1 VKLPTTSAADTTK
14 KLDAREYLTS
24 WKEIAEYMRLGVR
37 TVQRYEREFGLP
49 IRRPT
54 GKSRGSVIATRA
66 EIDAW
71 IAAGPIR
78 ETFKLSRIERD
89 ARAEATTKKIE
100 ASMHQMQDLKA
111 QMLALRAETR
121 NALGVLVDRVSSL
134 RLLIPSARA
143 LGYEPLTNMND
154 MDMDMDMD
162 IRSSRKEGTLQIPE
176 NLPHH
181 TFRHKTSGLRRNRTS
196 PPTSKKPH

>member
-1 VKLPTTSAADTTK
+1 MKPSNIRAAESAQ
-14 KLDAREYLTS
+14 KLDQREHLTS
-24 WKEIAEYMRLGVR
+24 WKEIATYMGSGVR

-54 GKSRGSVIATRA
+54 GKLRGSVIATRA

-89 ARAEATTKKIE
+89 ARAQATTKKIE
-100 ASMHQMQDLKA
+100 ASMQQMQDLKA

-134 RLLIPSARA
+134 RLLIPSSRA

-162 IRSSRKEGTLQIPE
+162 IPRSRKEETPQILE
-176 NLPHH
+176 NLPVVHH
-181 TFRHKTSGLRRNRTS
+181 KATRLRRNRTS
-196 PPTSKKPH
+196 SLTSKKPH